1 MFENNKTRNAYKDLI
16 IDKSSLLKT
25 RKLTQFSSI
34 PDVFGQH
41 DLLMTSLAKDEIKNK
56 KQKTKQES
64 PITLA
69 QVSETQQVNV
79 EIKNKI

>member
-25 RKLTQFSSI
+25 RKLTQLSSI

-56 KQKTKQES
+56 KQKAKQES